1 MRTKVYTCQHEG
13 CTAEAE
19 EWCIDGYDPVPTFV
33 YCHEHAAE
41 FGFCLWCGHFIGGTE
56 DVFLTGQVGMCFEC
70 VIRMWMSGIA
80 SEAMKIR
87 TDISEVP
94 ANYRS
99 ES

>member
-33 YCHEHAAE
+33 YCHEHAAG

-70 VIRMWMSGIA
+70 FIREQQEHDRDMFGDDDEHDDS
-80 SEAMKIR
+80 
-87 TDISEVP
+87 DFD
-94 ANYRS
+94 Y
-99 ES
+99 